1 MDRCMCIYVCVCG
14 PVLCVCVKNQAYMDV
29 CVCMWADMCET
40 YMQLMLLS
48 CFVLKLEM

>member
-1 MDRCMCIYVCVCG
+1 MCIYIYVCVR
-14 PVLCVCVKNQAYMDV
+14 VCEESGIYGCV

>member
-1 MDRCMCIYVCVCG
+1 MDRCMCIYIYVCVGVC
-14 PVLCVCVKNQAYMDV
+14 CVCVKNQAYMDV